1 MTIED
6 AVMKAAEGHYK
17 MTGRAIGKGDLQ
29 NDAGLILGTGISPAD
44 FNRALRSLKSAKRIR
59 ETKPNYYAPYGV
71 GVKDGPF
78 PKASEIVPTPKRK
91 KRGSERKV

>member
-29 NDAGLILGTGISPAD
+29 NDAGLILGTGD
-44 FNRALRSLKSAKRIR
+44 FSSGFQPRS
-59 ETKPNYYAPYGV
+59 
-71 GVKDGPF
+71 
-78 PKASEIVPTPKRK
+78 
-91 KRGSERKV
+91 